1 MKALRL
7 VALSFATA
15 AVFLAGCGATTK
27 SESAGTEVQATG
39 AKKGCRRVPKHKFP
53 PSKGGGNV
61 RYELVCP

>member
-7 VALSFATA
+7 VTLSLATA
-15 AVFLAGCGATTK
+15 AVLLVGCSATTK
-27 SESAGTEVQATG
+27 TESAGTTVQTAG
-39 AKKGCRRVPKHKFP
+39 EKKGCRRVPKHKFP